1 MILPLLPSLLDYY
14 DKEEG
19 KGNSLYASLV
29 YAVRSFQKLT
39 GAPDRFASVLFGGA
53 LGSMYSFL
61 QFLTSPIVGS
71 LSDAYGRKPMLLICL
86 LGIAVSHAL
95 WSCASTFSM
104 FVLARFIGGLS
115 KANVSLSMAIVTDA
129 SGEKTRARGMALVG
143 LAFSIGFIVGPMAGA
158 WFAMTTD
165 TNFGLWGQRPA
176 LYALS
181 LSLANIAL
189 VSLLLP
195 ETLSKLGIAVSHA
208 LWSCASTFSM
218 FVLARFIGGL
228 SKANVSLSMA
238 IVTDAS
244 GEKTRARG
252 MALVGLAFSI
262 GFIVG
267 PMAGAWFA
275 MTTDTNF
282 GLWGQRP
289 ALYALSLSLANI
301 ALVSLFL
308 PETLSKDKRAPFSL
322 SLSKAIEYVS
332 PWHLLKFSAFE
343 NLSQHQNKV
352 LSKLGLIYFLYLFIY
367 SGLEFTIT
375 FLTHHTF
382 AYTAMQQGKM
392 FLVIGVIMAVLQG
405 GAARRLGPR
414 GAETAARLA
423 LALTP
428 ASFLC
433 VALAACADP
442 VLLSPITWLWAG
454 LVLFALSTAFAVSCM
469 TSLAAAQA
477 PAGARGAVLGALRS
491 LGALAR
497 AAGPLLASAAYWCS
511 GAAVTY
517 SLGSIVLIIPA
528 VMLFRLKS

>member
-1 MILPLLPSLLDYY
+1 MDHLPGDGLKYRKNNNNYKENGLHDNENKLNNKSDDIQKGKVIGLVFVSLLLDLLAFTMILPLLPSLLDYY

-189 VSLLLP
+189 VSL
-195 ETLSKLGIAVSHA
+195 
-208 LWSCASTFSM
+208 
-218 FVLARFIGGL
+218 
-228 SKANVSLSMA
+228 
-238 IVTDAS
+238 
-244 GEKTRARG
+244 
-252 MALVGLAFSI
+252 
-262 GFIVG
+262 
-267 PMAGAWFA
+267 
-275 MTTDTNF
+275 
-282 GLWGQRP
+282 
-289 ALYALSLSLANI
+289 
-301 ALVSLFL
+301 FL
-308 PETLSKDKRAPFSL
+308 PETLSKDKRAPLSL

-332 PWHLLKFSAFE
+332 PWHLLKFSAVE

-352 LSKLGLIYFLYLFIY
+352 LSNLGLIYFLYLFIY

-433 VALAACADP
+433 VALAASADP

>member
-1 MILPLLPSLLDYY
+1 MDHLPGDGLKYRKNNNNYKENGLHDNENKLNNKSDDIQKGKVIGLVFVSLLLDLLAFTMILPLLPSLLDYY

-189 VSLLLP
+189 VSL
-195 ETLSKLGIAVSHA
+195 
-208 LWSCASTFSM
+208 
-218 FVLARFIGGL
+218 
-228 SKANVSLSMA
+228 
-238 IVTDAS
+238 
-244 GEKTRARG
+244 
-252 MALVGLAFSI
+252 
-262 GFIVG
+262 
-267 PMAGAWFA
+267 
-275 MTTDTNF
+275 
-282 GLWGQRP
+282 
-289 ALYALSLSLANI
+289 
-301 ALVSLFL
+301 FL
-308 PETLSKDKRAPFSL
+308 PETLSKDKRAPLSL

-332 PWHLLKFSAFE
+332 PWHLLKFSAVE

-352 LSKLGLIYFLYLFIY
+352 LSNLGLIYFLYLFIY

-433 VALAACADP
+433 VALAASADP

-497 AAGPLLASAAYWCS
+497 AAGPLLASAAS
-511 GAAVTY
+511 GRAGAAHKEN
-517 SLGSIVLIIPA
+517 L
-528 VMLFRLKS
+528 RLKKELEQLEEENNMLRLKFEILLDMMTDKTVEAEQQQQEDMQRAQSLSSLKKTKKQKW